1 MKQFIRQH
9 RMLTIVFVILII
21 SSMIERL
28 FGIDLLSDFAVLL
41 LYIFALHSDVEDR
54 IQSLEHDFYE

>member
-1 MKQFIRQH
+1 
-9 RMLTIVFVILII
+9 MLTIVFVILII

-28 FGIDLLSDFAVLL
+28 LGIDLLSDFAVLL